1 MREHSRTGR
10 WAPGLLG
17 KPAILAMTTLI
28 AVIAG
33 VALTSST
40 AQGAARLAVRLAA
53 AAKSLPRRA
62 PSAPAILVNGRV
74 FNGTP
79 AVGALFTGTVGHLSG
94 HSSCT
99 ASVVD
104 SPAGDL
110 VITAAHCVAGST
122 GYAFAPGYHNGW
134 APYGMWT
141 VSRVFVDRAW
151 AVSADPNDDVAFLV
165 VKQAGRGQSIQ
176 QVTGADQLGTGWGP
190 VQAVE
195 VIGYPQDSDSPITCQ
210 ATTRAFGG
218 QQLEFTC
225 AGYTNGTS
233 GGPFLAQVNPATG
246 LGTVIGVIGGYE
258 QGGDTPSVS
267 YSPRFGRAVAAL
279 YRLAAARG

>member
-1 MREHSRTGR
+1 MDLLKLDPHNRRKCRSSPCNGPASRQGKRMRERSRTGH
-10 WAPGLLG
+10 WAPGLLSRPG
-17 KPAILAMTTLI
+17 ILAVATLI
-28 AVIAG
+28 AVLVG

-62 PSAPAILVNGRV
+62 PSAPAILANGRV

-79 AVGALFTGTVGHLSG
+79 AVGALFTGSVGHLSG
-94 HSSCT
+94 HSCT

-110 VITAAHCVAGST
+110 VITAAHCVTGST
-122 GYAFAPGYHNGW
+122 RYAFAPGYHNGW

-151 AVSADPNDDVAFLV
+151 SGSADPNDDVAFLV

-176 QVTGADQLGTGWGP
+176 QVTGADKLGTGWGP
-190 VQAVE
+190 VQVVQVRVMPVDFGDLATSRNYAVNQ
-195 VIGYPQDSDSPITCQ
+195 V
-210 ATTRAFGG
+210 AGG
-218 QQLEFTC
+218 FVALVDGDDLVSRNWFSSAYEC
-225 AGYTNGTS
+225 ARRYRSEEHTS
-233 GGPFLAQVNPATG
+233 ELQS
-246 LGTVIGVIGGYE
+246 L
-258 QGGDTPSVS
+258 
-267 YSPRFGRAVAAL
+267 
-279 YRLAAARG
+279 

>member
-1 MREHSRTGR
+1 MRERSRTGH
-10 WAPGLLG
+10 WAPGLLSRPG
-17 KPAILAMTTLI
+17 ILAVATLI
-28 AVIAG
+28 AVLVG

-62 PSAPAILVNGRV
+62 PSAPAILANGRV

-79 AVGALFTGTVGHLSG
+79 AVGALFTGSVGHLSG
-94 HSSCT
+94 HSCT

-141 VSRVFVDRAW
+141 VSRVSVDRAW

-190 VQAVE
+190 VQAVQ
-195 VIGYPQDSDSPITCQ
+195 VIGYPQDTDWPITCQ
-210 ATTRAFGG
+210 ATTSAFGSE
-218 QQLEFTC
+218 QLKFTC
-225 AGYTNGTS
+225 AGYTDGTS

-246 LGTVIGVIGGYE
+246 LGAVIGVIGGYQ
-258 QGGDTPSVS
+258 QGGNTPSVS

-279 YRLAAARG
+279 YRLAAAQG

>member
-1 MREHSRTGR
+1 VREHSRTGR

-17 KPAILAMTTLI
+17 KPAILAMATLI
-28 AVIAG
+28 AVIVG
-33 VALTSST
+33 VALTSPT
-40 AQGAARLAVRLAA
+40 AQGAARFAVRLAA
-53 AAKSLPRRA
+53 AAKSLHRRA
-62 PSAPAILVNGRV
+62 PTAPAILVNGRT

-79 AVGALFTGTVGHLSG
+79 AVGALFTETAGHLSG

-104 SPAGDL
+104 SRAGDL
-110 VITAAHCVAGST
+110 VITAAHCIGAST
-122 GYAFAPGYHNGW
+122 RYAFAPGYHNGW

-151 AVSADPNDDVAFLV
+151 AASADPNDDVAFLV
-165 VKQAGRGQSIQ
+165 VTQAGRGQSIQ

-190 VQAVE
+190 VQAVQ
-195 VIGYPQDSDSPITCQ
+195 VIGYPQASDSPITCQ
-210 ATTRAFGG
+210 ATTRAFGA
-218 QQLEFTC
+218 QQLKFTC

-233 GGPFLAQVNPATG
+233 GGPVLAQVNPATG
-246 LGTVIGVIGGYE
+246 LGTVIGVIGGYQ
-258 QGGDTPSVS
+258 QGGNTPSVS

-279 YRLAAARG
+279 YRLSKAQG